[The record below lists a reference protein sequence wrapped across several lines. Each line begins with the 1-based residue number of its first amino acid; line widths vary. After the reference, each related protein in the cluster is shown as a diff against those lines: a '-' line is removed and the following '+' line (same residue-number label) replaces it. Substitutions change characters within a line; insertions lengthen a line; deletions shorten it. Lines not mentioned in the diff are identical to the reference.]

1 MEAAYTIFLQN
12 GFGDFQSYAFEIQ
25 TVALQNLNPQRVMDY
40 MAIIFHHHQGLA
52 ACQVEF
58 NLTEPLTDF
67 NPLRQR

>member
-40 MAIIFHHHQGLA
+40 MAIIYDHRQGLA

-58 NLTEPLTDF
+58 NLSEPLTNL
-67 NPLRQR
+67 NPLRQQ

>member
-40 MAIIFHHHQGLA
+40 MAIIFHHQQGLA

-58 NLTEPLTDF
+58 NLTEPLIDF